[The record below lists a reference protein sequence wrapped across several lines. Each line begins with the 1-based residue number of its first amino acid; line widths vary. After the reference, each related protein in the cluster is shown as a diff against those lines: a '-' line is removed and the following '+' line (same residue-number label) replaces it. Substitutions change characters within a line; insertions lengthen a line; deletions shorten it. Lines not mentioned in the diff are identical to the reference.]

1 MIDPKD
7 ERHILMRYFILV
19 AISAAVAASLA
30 NAQSI
35 DFSKDVWPIFA
46 ERCIEC
52 HGPDKHKGDLRFD
65 DKEWLG
71 DVEIVAP
78 GKPEDS
84 LIYKNI
90 NLPLDDDN
98 HMPNEGD
105 PLTREQIVLI
115 RLWIAEGAKAG
126 DWNPEDIVFAKAPE
140 SSKPK
145 SGIDLAKLAEGVAPA
160 PEEALRAIRDIG
172 GLALPLAQDNN
183 LVRVDMKLAR
193 DAAGDAQLALLDP
206 IAGQVTWLG
215 LANTAVTD
223 AGLAA
228 LTKLPKLTAL
238 HLENTKVGD
247 AGLASLAGLS
257 NLEYLNLYG
266 TQVGDAGVQQ
276 LAVLKNLKKLYLW
289 QTKAT
294 KDGAAKL
301 REALPEL
308 EVNLGEELQA
318 AAAAAA
324 PAADA
329 APVAITPAANPLA
342 LFFDDG
348 GCCAKAAASGA
359 SCDHDCC
366 KLAAQ
371 ENKVC
376 TKCNTN
382 AAKKQEV
389 AKLFATDSC
398 CAQALAKGE
407 LCAHDCCK
415 EAWAKLE
422 VCTKC
427 NAAPAPVAAP
437 AAATDAAKLA
447 VLFDDESCCAT
458 AHAKNEECAHP
469 CCAEARAK
477 GEVCT
482 KCNPGA
488 VAKLLAQ

>member
-1 MIDPKD
+1 
-7 ERHILMRYFILV
+7 MRYFI
-19 AISAAVAASLA
+19 AIVMSAAVAAPLA
-30 NAQSI
+30 GAQAI
-35 DFSKDVWPIFA
+35 DFSQDVWPIFA

-78 GKPEDS
+78 GKPEES

-90 NLPLDDDN
+90 NLPLDDDD

-105 PLTREQIVLI
+105 PLTREQIILI
-115 RLWIAEGAKAG
+115 RLWIMEGAKSG
-126 DWNPEDIVFAKAPE
+126 DWKFDPATVVAKASE
-140 SSKPK
+140 AAKPK
-145 SGIDLAKLAEGVAPA
+145 SGVDLVKLAEGVAPA

-193 DAAGDAQLALLDP
+193 EAAGDAQLALLDP

-223 AGLAA
+223 AGLANVA
-228 LTKLPKLTAL
+228 RLPKLTAL

-247 AGLASLAGLS
+247 AGLANLTGLT

-276 LAVLKNLKKLYLW
+276 LAGLKNLKKLYLW

-308 EVNLGEELQA
+308 EVNLGEELEA
-318 AAAAAA
+318 TAAA
-324 PAADA
+324 PAA
-329 APVAITPAANPLA
+329 
-342 LFFDDG
+342 
-348 GCCAKAAASGA
+348 
-359 SCDHDCC
+359 
-366 KLAAQ
+366 
-371 ENKVC
+371 
-376 TKCNTN
+376 
-382 AAKKQEV
+382 
-389 AKLFATDSC
+389 
-398 CAQALAKGE
+398 
-407 LCAHDCCK
+407 
-415 EAWAKLE
+415 
-422 VCTKC
+422 
-427 NAAPAPVAAP
+427 APVAAI
-437 AAATDAAKLA
+437 DAAKLA
-447 VLFDDESCCAT
+447 VLFDEGSCCAT

-469 CCAEARAK
+469 CCAEARVK